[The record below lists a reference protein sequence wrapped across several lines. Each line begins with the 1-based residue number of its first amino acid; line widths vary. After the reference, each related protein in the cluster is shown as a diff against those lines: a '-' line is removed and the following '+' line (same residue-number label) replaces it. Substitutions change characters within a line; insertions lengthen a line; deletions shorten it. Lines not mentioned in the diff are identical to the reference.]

1 MANDNDFQEIMRF
14 TFKWEI
20 VRDRRGNVIAEHD
33 PHDPG
38 GVTKYGIDKAAHP
51 NLSVSDIE
59 NLTEAQAIAIYKKE
73 NWENTH
79 AVDLPKRFAQV
90 VFDMSVLDGTSRAI
104 RFLQRAVGA
113 EVDGEVGP
121 DTIST
126 TNEAASTNAKQNT
139 ALDIMLDLRE
149 QRYRDLVVAKPG
161 LQRYL
166 QGWLN
171 RSHDL
176 RVLIGIA

>member
-1 MANDNDFQEIMRF
+1 
-14 TFKWEI
+14 
-20 VRDRRGNVIAEHD
+20 
-33 PHDPG
+33 
-38 GVTKYGIDKAAHP
+38 
-51 NLSVSDIE
+51 
-59 NLTEAQAIAIYKKE
+59 
-73 NWENTH
+73 
-79 AVDLPKRFAQV
+79 
-90 VFDMSVLDGTSRAI
+90 MSVLDGTSRAI
-104 RFLQRAVGA
+104 RFLQRAVDA

-121 DTIST
+121 DTIFT
-126 TNEAASTNAKQNT
+126 TNEAASTNAKQNA